1 MRGNTGERFAQA
13 LAAKDVGAVRGL
25 LADEIEFR
33 ALTPNRNWSG
43 STPREVVDEII
54 FGRWFEPSDE
64 IRRLV
69 FVRTDSFA
77 ACEHAAYR
85 LQVHNADGD
94 FLVEQQA
101 YFTLDD
107 TGPIA
112 SLRVL
117 CSGYRPDPEPHRDRL
132 LATSVAGDRG

>member
-1 MRGNTGERFAQA
+1 MTSNTGERFARA
-13 LAAKDVGAVRGL
+13 LAAKDDGALRGS
-25 LADEIEFR
+25 LADEIKFR

-54 FGRWFEPSDE
+54 LGRWFEPSDE

-77 ACEHAAYR
+77 DCEHASYR
-85 LQVHNADGD
+85 RQVHNADGD

-101 YFTLDD
+101 YFTTDD
-107 TGPIA
+107 TGRIA
-112 SLRVL
+112 SMRVL
-117 CSGYRPDPEPHRDRL
+117 CSGYRPAPEPHRDRL
-132 LATSVAGDRG
+132 LATTAADDRG